1 MKSNIVDIKD
11 KKTLVRLL
19 RNCYYVYGYVIFNS
33 NEGNYIK
40 LQKTDLM
47 SRLLELES
55 IDMTKYQYDTHDNI
69 VYIN

>member
-1 MKSNIVDIKD
+1 MTNNIVEIKD

-47 SRLLELES
+47 SRLLELDS

>member
-19 RNCYYVYGYVIFNS
+19 RNCYYVIFNS
-33 NEGNYIK
+33 NEGNYVK

-47 SRLLELES
+47 GRLLELDN
-55 IDMTKYQYDTHDNI
+55 IDMSKYQYDTHDNI
-69 VYIN
+69 IYIN

>member
-33 NEGNYIK
+33 NEGNYVK

-47 SRLLELES
+47 SRLLELEN

>member
-1 MKSNIVDIKD
+1 MKSNVVDIKD

-33 NEGNYIK
+33 NEGNYVK

-47 SRLLELES
+47 SRLLELDN
-55 IDMTKYQYDTHDNI
+55 IDMSKYQYDTHDNI